1 MNTRFTK
8 YALAASVLM
17 TGLSGCRNY
26 LNVQPQGEVI
36 PTTDEEFA
44 SIIHNR
50 LRDIE
55 GGGDEYVIGNMDA
68 LKHLEGCAD
77 DLDANIKS
85 RPTKTVG
92 RLFATATSSS
102 RTSQERTAMLP
113 RERFRRP
120 IQ

>member
-1 MNTRFTK
+1 MNTRLTK
-8 YALAASVLM
+8 YAIAAYVLL

-26 LNVQPQGEVI
+26 LDVQPQGEII
-36 PTTDEEFA
+36 PTTDDEFA

-77 DLDANIKS
+77 DLDAS
-85 RPTKTVG
+85 PER
-92 RLFATATSSS
+92 RLLPDKGST
-102 RTSQERTAMLP
+102 RTAGK
-113 RERFRRP
+113 
-120 IQ
+120 